1 MIKLDVKPYCHD
13 CKEFE
18 HECQTCA
25 NEYWEPSEFIIRCKY
40 ASKCEHICDY
50 LGKKYGVL

>member
-1 MIKLDVKPYCHD
+1 MIKLDVETYCQN
-13 CKEFE
+13 CNEFE
-18 HECQTCA
+18 AECINAT